1 MLLCTNVLYTR
12 VTLYK
17 CPVHTT
23 MWVGI
28 FLRIDTGVILI
39 GDAIQANQCLVLV
52 EIKRCQ
58 VRDWIVGKEVVEF
71 HKLYIVL
78 VWTKAN

>member
-1 MLLCTNVLYTR
+1 MS
-12 VTLYK
+12 
-17 CPVHTT
+17 
-23 MWVGI
+23 VGV

-58 VRDWIVGKEVVEF
+58 VRDWIVGKEVVDF
-71 HKLYIVL
+71 HKFY
-78 VWTKAN
+78 TARM